1 MITIYE
7 KEILV
12 MKTESAEFSSNI
24 IYFNPYVRILSKEFK
39 TNFV

>member
-12 MKTESAEFSSNI
+12 IKTESAEFSS
-24 IYFNPYVRILSKEFK
+24 KEFK
-39 TNFV
+39 ASFV